1 MAVSNELTKTFKGII
16 QKEDLIDTG
25 ALLRSATVFID
36 IKRDVLQVNLVSK
49 YYVKYLNDRYNI
61 TKQFMNSSDFKKV
74 VESELNKLLEIKMF
88 NILNRLGGDNTFNP
102 RVQILINGR

>member
-1 MAVSNELTKTFKGII
+1 MPANSELTRVFKGVI

-49 YYVKYLNDRYNI
+49 YYVKYLTDKYNI
-61 TKQFMNSSDFKKV
+61 TRQFINHNSFKKV
-74 VESELNKLLEIKMF
+74 VEEELNKLLEIKVY
-88 NILNRLGGDNTFNP
+88 NVINQINTTGDFNP
-102 RVQILINGR
+102 RIQVLINGR

>member
-1 MAVSNELTKTFKGII
+1 MPANSELTRVFKGVI

-49 YYVKYLNDRYNI
+49 YYVKYLTDKYNI
-61 TKQFMNSSDFKKV
+61 TRQFLNYYSVYKV
-74 VESELNKLLEIKMF
+74 VVVELNKLLVI
-88 NILNRLGGDNTFNP
+88 
-102 RVQILINGR
+102 